1 MENKKRK
8 HSIWILIIA
17 VIVVVVTSIMAVG
30 WIKNGRTKNTNTA
43 ATYSVERGDL
53 TISVTESGSLKAMN
67 AVDILSEVEGRTT
80 IVSIVE
86 EGEYITAE
94 DVNDK
99 KLLIE
104 LDSSELTEKL
114 TQQQISLA
122 GAESRLIEAK
132 EGYEIQKNQNESD
145 ITAGKLDLKFKTM
158 DVKKYIGEELAGQIM
173 NDVNVVIS
181 VLVDDERLGG
191 KSLQELRRLQSDID
205 LANEEL
211 KRASNRLSGTEKLYE
226 KKYVA
231 TDELEADK
239 LSKKRREIDLEK
251 ARTSLE
257 LFKRYE
263 FVKETE
269 KTSSDCREATRDLER
284 KYAQARSR
292 IAQAE
297 AKLKSNEAQ
306 YKREK
311 ERLDKIQKQL
321 VACKIYAKS
330 PGMVVYEQNRYRG
343 DQTPLQ
349 VGSEVHH
356 RQKLMQLPNTAD
368 MAVEVKVHESNVDKV
383 KPDQTVKITVEALL
397 EKQLNLTGKV
407 VKVAPLPDQQNR
419 WLNPDLKVYKT
430 KISIDG
436 SHDFLKP
443 GMSAKAE
450 IIITELKE
458 VLYIPIQTVV
468 NRDNY
473 KCCYV
478 LNGKKTEELKITTG
492 QFNDMFIEVV
502 SGLEEGQKVLLNPP
516 RIIQDTAENNNGK
529 AN

>member
-8 HSIWILIIA
+8 YGVWIPVTV
-17 VIVVVVTSIMAVG
+17 VIVIIVISIMSVG
-30 WIKNGRTKNTNTA
+30 WIKNGKTKNVNTA

-67 AVDILSEVEGRTT
+67 AVDILSEVERRTT
-80 IVSIVE
+80 IVSILS
-86 EGEYITAE
+86 EGTYVTAE

-104 LDSSELTEKL
+104 LDSSELTERL
-114 TQQQISLA
+114 TRQQIDLA
-122 GAESRLIEAK
+122 GAESRLTEAT

-145 ITAGKLDLKFKTM
+145 ITAGKLDLKFKEM
-158 DVKKYIGEELAGQIM
+158 DVKKYIGEELAEQII
-173 NDVNVVIS
+173 NDPNMAIAE
-181 VLVDDERLGG
+181 LINDERLGG
-191 KSLQELRRLQSDID
+191 KALQELRRLQSDID
-205 LANEEL
+205 LKEEEL
-211 KRASNRLSGTEKLYE
+211 RRASSRLSGTKRLHE

-231 TDELEADK
+231 TDDLEADK
-239 LSKKRREIDLEK
+239 LSEKRSKIELEK
-251 ARTSLE
+251 AKTSLE
-257 LFKRYE
+257 IYVRYE
-263 FVKETE
+263 FVKEIE
-269 KTSSDCREATRDLER
+269 KTLSDHKEAMRELER

-292 IAQAE
+292 IAQKE
-297 AKLKSNEAQ
+297 AHLKSSEAQ
-306 YKREK
+306 HKREK
-311 ERLDKIQKQL
+311 ERLEKNQKQIA
-321 VACKIYAKS
+321 ACKIYAKS

-383 KPDQTVKITVEALL
+383 KPDQIVGITVDAFQD
-397 EKQLNLTGKV
+397 KQLTGKV

-430 KISIDG
+430 KISIDD

-450 IIITELKE
+450 IIITELKN

-468 NRDNY
+468 NRDNDKY
-473 KCCYV
+473 CYV
-478 LNGKKTEELKITTG
+478 LNGQKTEELRIATG
-492 QFNDMFIEVV
+492 QFNDMFIEVL
-502 SGLEEGQKVLLNPP
+502 SGLKEGQKVLLNPP
-516 RIIQDTAENNNGK
+516 RIIQDSNGK
-529 AN
+529 KNNRKAN